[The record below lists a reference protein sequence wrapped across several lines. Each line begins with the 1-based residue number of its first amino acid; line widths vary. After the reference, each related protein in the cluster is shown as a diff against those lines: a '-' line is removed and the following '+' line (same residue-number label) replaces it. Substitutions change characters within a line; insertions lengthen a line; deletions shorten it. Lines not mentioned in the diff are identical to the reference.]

1 MKLNRKVL
9 LVPGVLL
16 ASSLILAGCS
26 TGADEAVEP
35 LEGKPITSQPTATPE
50 VEESEAPEEN
60 TTVVETLEDTE
71 IPVLSEDLVETV
83 DNGDGTT
90 TYVFTGGLSEVELL
104 KPYYEY
110 AGFIWNEPE
119 PGNVLA
125 SGPSQVTIT
134 VNDGGTYELIVFTE

>member
-83 DNGDGTT
+83 DTVT
-90 TYVFTGGLSEVELL
+90 APPLTFSPVVLVRLS
-104 KPYYEY
+104 Y
-110 AGFIWNEPE
+110 
-119 PGNVLA
+119 
-125 SGPSQVTIT
+125 
-134 VNDGGTYELIVFTE
+134 